1 MQLKIHHKN
10 GVAIAEL
17 VSDNTEINEVQDA
30 LNLMGNAGFHDA
42 RKIIVRK
49 EHLHPDFFELRTGMA
64 GEILQKF
71 STYQV
76 QLAIVGNF
84 SEIKSKSL
92 KDFIYESNKM
102 GRINFLPGREEA
114 LSKLSQK

>member
-1 MQLKIHHKN
+1 MTLPVWCCKGDGSRP
-10 GVAIAEL
+10 GVLEIIA
-17 VSDNTEINEVQDA
+17 
-30 LNLMGNAGFHDA
+30 NAQTSEQAAATSIGA
-42 RKIIVRK
+42 QEQMRAVIEEGRRI
-49 EHLHPDFFELRTGMA
+49 RTGMA

-76 QLAIVGNF
+76 QLAIVGDF
-84 SEIKSKSL
+84 SEIISKSL

-114 LSKLSQK
+114 LSRLSQK